1 MEEELKASKSIDI
14 QSQEKMNLLSNLSRI
29 SMKQS
34 AYKKDEGAQSAT
46 VNKIGQRNLAS
57 RISSGFS
64 NQKNF
69 KLQNTAT
76 SQRSRSKRKRSTGKR
91 CKSRQSIQ
99 ATYRTTLQNKSLANA
114 NHIKSL
120 SNTRKNSHNQNS
132 RPQIVHSFS
141 V

>member
-69 KLQNTAT
+69 KL
-76 SQRSRSKRKRSTGKR
+76 
-91 CKSRQSIQ
+91 
-99 ATYRTTLQNKSLANA
+99 
-114 NHIKSL
+114 
-120 SNTRKNSHNQNS
+120 
-132 RPQIVHSFS
+132 
-141 V
+141 